1 MNPEPLKNIFVQLKD
16 RMQLDSKQ
24 SPAPR
29 TDLRIP
35 PSSVLVDPDRPDQ
48 PDRPDDSILVIPT
61 KEEIDRAVEESGE
74 LF

>member
-35 PSSVLVDPDRPDQ
+35 PSSVLVDPDQ
-48 PDRPDDSILVIPT
+48 SDDSILVIPT
-61 KEEIDRAVEESGE
+61 KEEIDRAVEENGE